1 MAIIIMVGAEGSSP
15 EKFER
20 ALTTTEAAAVLM
32 PTHRRLRELLNNGE
46 ITPYEEQLGNYQLFL
61 ARDVEDLR
69 QRRLKRF

>member
-32 PTHRRLRELLNNGE
+32 LTHRRLRELLNNGE